1 MNDDAISTISSCIG
15 EVKLQDRIVGYDEW
29 LRNLN
34 RALSR
39 VANSPK
45 SAVKT
50 KYTAYSTRHQAIA
63 NWKGMYDP
71 ITVAALAGHAMPST
85 AQLHYGSVKHAWPDE
100 RLANMVVRPSLSDVV
115 RVRDRADT
123 ARRIG
128 SRAASGGLAPEE
140 QVDDPVPAPGM

>member
-1 MNDDAISTISSCIG
+1 MLDLSRMDNDAISTISSCIG
-15 EVKLQDRIVGYDEW
+15 EVKMQDKRIGYDAW
-29 LRNLN
+29 LHNLN

-45 SAVKT
+45 SPVKT

-85 AQLHYGSVKHAWPDE
+85 AQLHYGSVKHAWPDK
-100 RLANMVVRPSLSDVV
+100 RLTDMIVRPSLSDVE
-115 RVRDRADT
+115 RVRKRAEM

-128 SRAASGGLAPEE
+128 WARTRGADG
-140 QVDDPVPAPGM
+140 